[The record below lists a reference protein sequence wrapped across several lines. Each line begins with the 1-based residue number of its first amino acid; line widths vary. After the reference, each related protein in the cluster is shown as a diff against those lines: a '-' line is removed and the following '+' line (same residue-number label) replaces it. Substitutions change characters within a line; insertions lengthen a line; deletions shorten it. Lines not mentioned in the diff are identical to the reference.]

1 MCGSDEGRGDGAVKG
16 TDGFE
21 LALILAMKRLDLL
34 TELVKRDRKAS
45 LPELQR
51 QVDEAQRWAMTG
63 PST

>member
-1 MCGSDEGRGDGAVKG
+1 VKG